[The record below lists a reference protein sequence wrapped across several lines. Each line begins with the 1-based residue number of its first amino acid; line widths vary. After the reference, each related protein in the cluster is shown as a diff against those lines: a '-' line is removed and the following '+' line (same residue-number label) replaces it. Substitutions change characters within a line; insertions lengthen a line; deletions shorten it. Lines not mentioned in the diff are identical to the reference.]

1 MPEQDDDGH
10 VKACLVFTALVVAL
24 SSGGCMWIEKETIE
38 DLEQAVEDMETAIR
52 RYHVEVL
59 FPALAAATEAERKRY
74 REILD
79 NRDAQCDTEAPR
91 FGRRGWDQCL
101 TSTARPQPYSASSR
115 SEATWRRLENPD
127 RSASGHPYPKEVSS
141 APAYAGLPAHGTGSV
156 ALPDARAFGSNIEQA
171 EFAQMSRPVSYGC
184 MRLEPRV
191 DRSIAGGDRGLTH
204 AGVTRRQC
212 PDSRDATAPWAR
224 ACRCGSGDPQ

>member
-1 MPEQDDDGH
+1 MMDMLKH
-10 VKACLVFTALVVAL
+10 SLVFTALVVAL

-79 NRDAQCDTEAPR
+79 NRDAQCGTEAPR

-101 TSTARPQPYSASSR
+101 MDIDRKAAAVLGIEPFGGYWAKAGKPGPQRVRAS
-115 SEATWRRLENPD
+115 L
-127 RSASGHPYPKEVSS
+127 PK
-141 APAYAGLPAHGTGSV
+141 
-156 ALPDARAFGSNIEQA
+156 
-171 EFAQMSRPVSYGC
+171 
-184 MRLEPRV
+184 
-191 DRSIAGGDRGLTH
+191 RGF
-204 AGVTRRQC
+204 
-212 PDSRDATAPWAR
+212 
-224 ACRCGSGDPQ
+224 